1 MVVNR
6 VEDEDNICGDN
17 RLFSADSGCD
27 VGGGNISFQHRFVRN
42 RREYKQSINNQ
53 QQQQTLYTV
62 DEMSR
67 RLSHIL
73 GDYRFVCLIIVS
85 FFAANVLLICHVMD
99 VQLLVANVRHYDK
112 SEHIKVIVCLY
123 KNKCCCFS

>member
-6 VEDEDNICGDN
+6 VEDDNICGGN
-17 RLFSADSGCD
+17 RTFSADTGCD
-27 VGGGNISFQHRFVRN
+27 VGGGNISFEHRFVRN
-42 RREYKQSINNQ
+42 RREYNQ
-53 QQQQTLYTV
+53 QQQILYIV
-62 DEMSR
+62 DKMSR

-99 VQLLVANVRHYDK
+99 VQLLVPNVRHYDK
-112 SEHIKVIVCLY
+112 SEHIKVIVYLY
-123 KNKCCCFS
+123 KNRCCCFS